1 MDDEDVEI
9 IKRGRNDEPA
19 FFDMSWVSSPAFTLE
34 TLNDGCIVIYEEL
47 DEELI

>member
-1 MDDEDVEI
+1 MDDEDVVKFEPI
-9 IKRGRNDEPA
+9 IKPV

-47 DEELI
+47 DEELS